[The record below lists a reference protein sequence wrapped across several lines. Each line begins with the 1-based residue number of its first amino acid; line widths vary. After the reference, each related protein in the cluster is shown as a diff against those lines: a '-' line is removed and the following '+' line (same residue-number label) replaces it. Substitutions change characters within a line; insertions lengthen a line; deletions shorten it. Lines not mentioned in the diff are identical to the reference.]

1 MSEIPVHFRGAGS
14 GVGELTWGQ
23 LRVWRTCERTG
34 RTLNLVIVTP
44 VERPVSAEAMAS
56 ALRVLVS
63 RHPVFRTRLRFVD
76 GRSGSRHPLQ
86 VVAESGELPLRVLDI
101 GDGDDADAV
110 AEELRARWERTW
122 FDYEHEFPIR
132 MGVVQRSGN
141 VTHMVVCYSHVMVDG
156 GVLAGL
162 TRELLEPGDSAAPL
176 PSPLELAR
184 AEGGPVGR
192 RQSERSLRYWAEQIE
207 LLPARGSAGPV
218 EPREPRYW
226 VLLLYSPAMELGLR
240 AIAARKQVL
249 DPFVLL
255 AAYAVAV
262 ARVLGKNPAVA
273 LPIVNNRFRP
283 GLAGMVSQLSQPGII
298 VVDVADA
305 TFDQVVDRTW
315 KAAMRASWCGYY
327 DPVDCDRLLDDIAAR
342 RGEPLDIWW
351 NYNDRRGLFG
361 TDGETVPNTEAEL
374 LAAMTEALP
383 RTEVYWDRKVPVYD
397 GVLFVEA
404 ASRFVWPLPDLPGG
418 KVRDNRLP
426 FVFLTVT
433 CDTHRFAPSQIEAL
447 AREMESVVVAAAL
460 DPATATG
467 ISRPPIAV

>member
-1 MSEIPVHFRGAGS
+1 
-14 GVGELTWGQ
+14 LTWGQ

-44 VERPVSAEAMAS
+44 VERPASAEEMAS
-56 ALRVLVS
+56 ALRFLVS

-76 GRSGSRHPLQ
+76 GRSGPGHPLQ
-86 VVAESGELPLRVLDI
+86 VVSESGELPLQVLDI
-101 GDGDDADAV
+101 DGGDDADAV
-110 AEELRARWERTW
+110 AEELRAKWQYAW
-122 FDYEHEFPIR
+122 FDYEHEFPVR
-132 MGVVQRSGN
+132 MGVVRRSGN

-156 GVLAGL
+156 AVLAAL
-162 TRELLEPGDSAAPL
+162 TGALLEPGVQVAAT

-207 LLPARGSAGPV
+207 RLPVRVSAGPV
-218 EPREPRYW
+218 EPREPRFW
-226 VLLLYSPAMELGLR
+226 ELVLYSPAMELGLR
-240 AIAARKQVL
+240 AIAARRQVL
-249 DPFVLL
+249 SPFVLL

-262 ARVLGKNPAVA
+262 ARVMGNNPAVA

-283 GLAGMVSQLSQPGII
+283 GLTGMVSQLSQPGII

-305 TFDQVVDRTW
+305 TFGQVVDRTW

-327 DPVDCDRLLDDIAAR
+327 DPVDCDRLFDDIAAR

-351 NYNDRRGLFG
+351 NYNDRRGMFG
-361 TDGETVPNTEAEL
+361 TDDGTLPSTEAEL
-374 LAAMTEALP
+374 LAVMTEALP
-383 RTEVYWDRKVPVYD
+383 RTEVYWDGKADVAD

-404 ASRFVWPLPDLPGG
+404 ASRAIWPLPELPDG
-418 KVRDNRLP
+418 KVRNTRLP
-426 FVFLTVT
+426 FVYLRIT
-433 CDTHRFAPSQIEAL
+433 CDTHRFAPSQIEAF

-460 DPATATG
+460 DTAMATG
-467 ISRPPIAV
+467 IRRPPIAV